1 MTKSAVSRNIII
13 EYLKSVVIAV
23 ILAFFLKSF
32 FFETIVVEG
41 KSMQPTL
48 STEDRVFISKLE
60 YNLNLKSFERGDI
73 IVFEAPDKDAS
84 YIKRVIGLPGDIV
97 KVEDGSVF
105 VNGER
110 LEENYINEHSYTISD
125 NKDKEILVGDEEIF
139 VIGDNRDPG
148 ASKDSR
154 RFGSIKQES
163 IRGKAVIRFFPFN
176 QVNEL

>member
-1 MTKSAVSRNIII
+1 MKLAINRSTLI
-13 EYLKSVVIAV
+13 EYSKSIVIAV

-48 STEDRVFISKLE
+48 STGDRIFISKLE
-60 YNLNLKSFERGDI
+60 YNLNLKRFKKGDV

-105 VNGER
+105 LNGER
-110 LEENYINEHSYTISD
+110 LEENYIDEDSYTTSD
-125 NKDKEILVGDEEIF
+125 NEGRETLVGDEEIF
-139 VIGDNRDPG
+139 VIGDNRALG

-163 IRGKAVIRFFPFN
+163 VRGKAVIRFFPFN